1 MRLPG
6 FTHQKREPFKSEVFK
21 YHDLQPW
28 KPELMV
34 KLLSLSLNGDAKKE
48 RIIDTP
54 TLLRTERFAK
64 GTRNRSMI
72 SVIGRMRNSGLIGES
87 LFNAA
92 MEVNHL
98 RCDPP
103 LSQDEIRRLVNWG
116 NKKEERPIFPAAEGL
131 LNEMRHPD
139 VQSLGDIYIQEI
151 EPIHWVIED
160 ILPAG
165 LTVLAADPKSGKS
178 YLAQHLGIAI
188 ASGTEAMGRF
198 RVCQGDVLHLGLED
212 SVVRF
217 KQRLHRLLG
226 DSPPPDRAFFAR
238 KWGQLPDA
246 AKQIR
251 AWLKQADKPQLV
263 VVDTFAKIRGR
274 PRRWDT
280 SGIYER
286 DYQDVSLLQDLAQD
300 FQVALLLVHHTN
312 KGDDDGDFR
321 RISGTQGLT
330 GAADAMWLM
339 QTDREAMEATLVMA
353 GREVADKR
361 LWLRMDDDTGVWKC
375 AGSLADMKRRQSEM
389 KIIEAMIEI
398 GRPAN
403 QSEIGRYCGL
413 TQQAVSKTFKM
424 LLADGIIQKSV
435 TGKFVVAPR
444 LQSTVVA
451 TNNIQPRNFND
462 LEKC

>member
-1 MRLPG
+1 
-6 FTHQKREPFKSEVFK
+6 
-21 YHDLQPW
+21 
-28 KPELMV
+28 
-34 KLLSLSLNGDAKKE
+34 
-48 RIIDTP
+48 
-54 TLLRTERFAK
+54 
-64 GTRNRSMI
+64 
-72 SVIGRMRNSGLIGES
+72 
-87 LFNAA
+87 
-92 MEVNHL
+92 
-98 RCDPP
+98 
-103 LSQDEIRRLVNWG
+103 
-116 NKKEERPIFPAAEGL
+116 
-131 LNEMRHPD
+131 
-139 VQSLGDIYIQEI
+139 
-151 EPIHWVIED
+151 
-160 ILPAG
+160 
-165 LTVLAADPKSGKS
+165 
-178 YLAQHLGIAI
+178 
-188 ASGTEAMGRF
+188 
-198 RVCQGDVLHLGLED
+198 LED